1 MLNNLLKRLG
11 KSLAQKPTPALKM
24 AGEDISQSTLD
35 ELLNTKTRLR
45 AIYNA
50 SFDAISMLGE
60 DGFIDGNK
68 AAMTLFGCANLDEFC
83 RHHLIDLSPA
93 TQACGTDSKTLSQHY
108 IDLTIE
114 NGSCGFEWL
123 HHRADNGIVFEAEVR
138 LTSLEINGATIIQ
151 CVHHDLTRRRKIE
164 ANLAT
169 KKKKNK
175 ALKKTL
181 YEQALFKSKFKETS
195 VLQDAIFNSPCFSS
209 IATDVQGV
217 IQIFNVGAETML
229 GYSAA
234 EVVNILT
241 PAYLSDQDEL
251 NARAELLS
259 HKFGVTISSGFEA
272 LVYKAALGLED
283 IYELTYLCKNGTR
296 LPAQV
301 SVTALRDED
310 TSIIGYLLIGTDQ
323 TEQALLKTKLKEA
336 SALQDAIFNSH
347 NFSSI
352 ATDAKGVIQIFNVG
366 AQDMLG
372 YSAAEVMNI
381 MTPAD
386 LSDKRELFL
395 RADALSLE
403 FGITINSGFEAL
415 VYKAALG
422 LEDIYELTYLCK
434 NGTRLPAQ
442 VSVTALCDENAAI
455 IGYLLIGIDHTEQ
468 TAIKIAAK
476 QQLETLSLAL
486 EQSQSGVMIADLNNN
501 IEYINQAYIN
511 SLGYIREDI
520 IGQNPGRFKSGKTPE
535 NTYVDMWAAL
545 NEGRAWQGELINLN
559 KQGEEFVEQTW
570 ISPIRQEDGTI
581 SHYLS
586 VKDNITERKQKDA
599 ELIAAKEH
607 SETLAK
613 TKTQFLANMSHEIRT
628 PMTAIIGLSELALL
642 EDMPTQVNDYLQN
655 INVASNHL
663 LIILNDIL
671 DLSKLE
677 AGQMGLNLGPFS
689 LYDLQTTL
697 CNLFSNTAQSKGLVL
712 NIDVAND
719 VPDYLIGDSVRLR
732 QVLINLLGNGIKFTS
747 QGTVSLNI
755 SLQHIDDQQ
764 ARILFAVTDSGIGI
778 TLEQQA
784 KLFLPF
790 SQVDDGYTRNYE
802 GTGLGLVISQDLVQ
816 LMGSIIKV
824 ESHSGS
830 SSCFSFELQLA
841 IAPLSAVAGIET
853 PTSVVQSALRTE
865 TTALNGIKILVA
877 EDDGLNQI
885 IIRQVLKHLGAS
897 FIKMANNGSEV
908 LSALEQD
915 NFDVVLMDL
924 HMPIMNG
931 YDATIEIRKLRRYA
945 QLPIIALS
953 AGITDEDKQRCM
965 AAGMNDVMAKP
976 INVEVLLSILAQWL
990 KQ

>member
-1 MLNNLLKRLG
+1 MLNNLLKRLR
-11 KSLAQKPTPALKM
+11 KPLALEPIPALKM
-24 AGEDISQSTLD
+24 AGEDIGQSTLD
-35 ELLNTKTRLR
+35 ELLNAKTRLN

-50 SFDAISMLGE
+50 SFDAISMLGD
-60 DGFIDGNK
+60 DGFIEGNR
-68 AAMTLFGCANLDEFC
+68 AAMALFGCANLDEFC
-83 RHHLIDLSPA
+83 RHHPIDLSPA

-108 IDLTIE
+108 IDLTLK
-114 NGSCGFEWL
+114 NGSCRFEWL
-123 HHRADNGIVFEAEVR
+123 YHRADNGIVFVTEVM
-138 LTSLEINGATIIQ
+138 LSSLEVNGATIIQ
-151 CVHHDLTRRRKIE
+151 CVHHDLTRRRNTE

-195 VLQDAIFNSPCFSS
+195 VLQDAIFNSHSFSS
-209 IATDVQGV
+209 IATDAQGV
-217 IQIFNVGAETML
+217 IQIFNVGAEAML

-234 EVVNILT
+234 EVINIFT
-241 PAYLSDQDEL
+241 PAYLSDQNEL
-251 NARAELLS
+251 NARADILS
-259 HKFGVTISSGFEA
+259 QEFGVTISSGFEA
-272 LVYKAALGLED
+272 LVYKAALGIED

-296 LPAQV
+296 LLAQV
-301 SVTALRDED
+301 SVTALRDE
-310 TSIIGYLLIGTDQ
+310 
-323 TEQALLKTKLKEA
+323 
-336 SALQDAIFNSH
+336 
-347 NFSSI
+347 
-352 ATDAKGVIQIFNVG
+352 
-366 AQDMLG
+366 
-372 YSAAEVMNI
+372 
-381 MTPAD
+381 
-386 LSDKRELFL
+386 
-395 RADALSLE
+395 
-403 FGITINSGFEAL
+403 
-415 VYKAALG
+415 
-422 LEDIYELTYLCK
+422 
-434 NGTRLPAQ
+434 
-442 VSVTALCDENAAI
+442 NAVI

-468 TAIKIAAK
+468 TAIKIAAR
-476 QQLETLSLAL
+476 QQLKTLSLAL

-501 IEYINQAYIN
+501 IEYINQAFIN

-520 IGQNPGRFKSGKTPE
+520 IGQNPRRFISGKTLE
-535 NTYVDMWAAL
+535 KTYVDMWAAL

-559 KQGEEFVEQTW
+559 KQGEEIVEQTW

-599 ELIAAKEH
+599 ELIAAKER
-607 SETLAK
+607 SENLAK

-628 PMTAIIGLSELALL
+628 PMNAIIGFSELALL
-642 EDMPTQVNDYLQN
+642 EDMPPQVNDYLQN

-697 CNLFSNTAQSKGLVL
+697 YNLFSNTAQSKGLVL
-712 NIDVAND
+712 NIDIASD
-719 VPDYLIGDSVRLR
+719 VPDYLIGDSIRLR

-747 QGTVSLNI
+747 QGTVALNI
-755 SLQHIDDQQ
+755 SLQHFDDQQ
-764 ARILFAVTDSGIGI
+764 AKLLFAVTDSGIGI

-824 ESHSGS
+824 ESYLGI
-830 SSCFSFELQLA
+830 SSCFSFELQLP
-841 IAPLSAVAGIET
+841 IAPLSTLAAIET
-853 PTSVVQSALRTE
+853 PSSTVQSALRTE
-865 TTALNGIKILVA
+865 TAALNGIKILVA

-897 FIKMANNGSEV
+897 FIMMANNGSEV

-915 NFDVVLMDL
+915 DFDVVLMDL

-931 YDATIEIRKLRRYA
+931 YDAAIEIRKFGRYA

>member
-1 MLNNLLKRLG
+1 MLNNLLKRLR
-11 KSLAQKPTPALKM
+11 KPLALEPIPALKM

-35 ELLNTKTRLR
+35 DLLNAKTRLS

-50 SFDAISMLGE
+50 SFDAISMLGD
-60 DGFIDGNK
+60 DGFIEGNR
-68 AAMTLFGCANLDEFC
+68 AAMALFGCANLDEFC
-83 RHHLIDLSPA
+83 RHHPIDLSPA

-108 IDLTIE
+108 IDLTLK
-114 NGSCGFEWL
+114 NGSCRFEWL
-123 HHRADNGIVFEAEVR
+123 YHRADNGIVFVTEVM
-138 LTSLEINGATIIQ
+138 LSSLEVNGATIIQ
-151 CVHHDLTRRRKIE
+151 CVHHDLTGRRKTE

-181 YEQALFKSKFKETS
+181 YEQALFNSKFKETS
-195 VLQDAIFNSPCFSS
+195 VLQDAIFNSHSFSS
-209 IATDVQGV
+209 IATDAQGV
-217 IQIFNVGAETML
+217 IQIFNVGAEAML

-234 EVVNILT
+234 EVINIFT
-241 PAYLSDQDEL
+241 PAYLSDQNEL
-251 NARAELLS
+251 NARADILS
-259 HKFGVTISSGFEA
+259 QEFGVTISSGFEA
-272 LVYKAALGLED
+272 LVYKAALGIED

-296 LPAQV
+296 LLAQV
-301 SVTALRDED
+301 SVTALR
-310 TSIIGYLLIGTDQ
+310 
-323 TEQALLKTKLKEA
+323 
-336 SALQDAIFNSH
+336 
-347 NFSSI
+347 
-352 ATDAKGVIQIFNVG
+352 
-366 AQDMLG
+366 
-372 YSAAEVMNI
+372 
-381 MTPAD
+381 
-386 LSDKRELFL
+386 
-395 RADALSLE
+395 
-403 FGITINSGFEAL
+403 
-415 VYKAALG
+415 
-422 LEDIYELTYLCK
+422 
-434 NGTRLPAQ
+434 
-442 VSVTALCDENAAI
+442 DENAAI

-468 TAIKIAAK
+468 TAIKIAAR
-476 QQLETLSLAL
+476 QQLKTLSLAL

-501 IEYINQAYIN
+501 IEYINQAFIN

-520 IGQNPGRFKSGKTPE
+520 IGQNPRRFISGKTLE
-535 NTYVDMWAAL
+535 KTYVDMWAAL

-559 KQGEEFVEQTW
+559 KQGEEIVEQTW

-599 ELIAAKEH
+599 ELIAAKER
-607 SETLAK
+607 SENLAK

-628 PMTAIIGLSELALL
+628 PMNAIIGFSELALL
-642 EDMPTQVNDYLQN
+642 EDMPPQVNDYLQN

-689 LYDLQTTL
+689 LYNLQTTL
-697 CNLFSNTAQSKGLVL
+697 YNLFSNTAHSKSLVL
-712 NIDVAND
+712 NIDIASD
-719 VPDYLIGDSVRLR
+719 VPDYLIGDSIRLR

-747 QGTVSLNI
+747 QGTVALNI
-755 SLQHIDDQQ
+755 SLQHFDDQQ
-764 ARILFAVTDSGIGI
+764 AKLLFAVTDSGIGI

-824 ESHSGS
+824 ESYLGI
-830 SSCFSFELQLA
+830 SSCFSFELQLP
-841 IAPLSAVAGIET
+841 IAPLSTLAGIET
-853 PTSVVQSALRTE
+853 PSSTVQSALRTE
-865 TTALNGIKILVA
+865 TAALNGIKILVA

-897 FIKMANNGSEV
+897 FIMMANNGSEV

-915 NFDVVLMDL
+915 DFDVVLMDL

-931 YDATIEIRKLRRYA
+931 YDAAIEIRKLRRYA